1 MTIRSS
7 SGIAL
12 FTLTFALCACS
23 GGASNPRPAALHAT
37 PTAGATSTPAA
48 SATPTSMPA
57 ATPTPAPSSAA
68 TAPSAGNDAYFVIVV
83 SAPSSG
89 LAASS
94 RRHPLDVSAS
104 AQSVT
109 IALGSTILATRSL
122 AAASC
127 TPLAN
132 GFGHTCT
139 VGANAPAGSDTFT
152 ITVYD
157 QPGGAGNVLASGTVT
172 ATVSPSAPVTVD
184 VALDGTVVRF
194 ALTILDP
201 NPPVGTA
208 TSTKVF
214 VTGFDADG
222 NVVLGNYPEPVTLAD
237 ADTSGA
243 TSLSATTVTSSS
255 AITTLRYSGAVPY
268 ESTTITA
275 TAPGF
280 APITATF
287 APTPAFL
294 SFWGLPSLP
303 PPFFFGAGPADIA
316 LGSDGNMW
324 ILGQS
329 YSELMRVTPSG
340 ALTQYPLP
348 SSSDDLM
355 GLALGADGDLWFGEN
370 ANSAIG
376 KISPVTGT
384 ITEYPLPLGA
394 GGFAQPNAVALGPD
408 GKIWFLDFHT
418 NVIGSITPSGT
429 IAEYPLPG
437 KPEPAGLS
445 TGEEGGLTAGP
456 DGNLWVSV
464 LDSNEILKVSTS
476 GTILASYTIPT
487 PNAEVI
493 YLTAGP
499 DGNVWFAEFGAGKI
513 GRVTPSGAFAEYG
526 LPEGLAAGPLALT
539 PGPDGLMWFTEMSEE
554 AGIGKIGSI
563 ALDGSHVEDY
573 LGNGV
578 HVRSLAFA
586 PTRKLWYVVQPMFG
600 GGYGTFG
607 Y

>member
-1 MTIRSS
+1 
-7 SGIAL
+7 
-12 FTLTFALCACS
+12 
-23 GGASNPRPAALHAT
+23 
-37 PTAGATSTPAA
+37 
-48 SATPTSMPA
+48 
-57 ATPTPAPSSAA
+57 
-68 TAPSAGNDAYFVIVV
+68 VIVV
-83 SAPSSG
+83 AAQSSG
-89 LAASS
+89 VAASP
-94 RRHPLDVSAS
+94 RRRPLDVSAS

-109 IALGSTILATRSL
+109 IAIGSTILATRSL

-132 GFGHTCT
+132 GLGRACT

-152 ITVYD
+152 ITAYD
-157 QPGGAGNVLASGTVT
+157 QPGGTGNVLASGTVT
-172 ATVSPSAPVTVD
+172 AIVSASAPVTVD
-184 VALDGTVVRF
+184 VALNGTIVTL
-194 ALTILDP
+194 ALAILNP

-208 TSTKVF
+208 TSTKVI

-222 NVVLGNYPEPVTLAD
+222 NVVLGNYPEAVTLTD

-243 TSLSATTVTSSS
+243 TTLSATAVTSSS
-255 AITTLRYSGAVPY
+255 ALTTLRYSGAVPY

-280 APITATF
+280 TPVSATF
-287 APTPAFL
+287 APTPAYL
-294 SFWGLPSLP
+294 SFWGLPQLP

-324 ILGQS
+324 IIGQS

-340 ALTQYPLP
+340 TLTQFPLP

-418 NVIGSITPSGT
+418 NVIGSITPGGA

-437 KPEPAGLS
+437 KPQPAGLS
-445 TGEEGGLTAGP
+445 AGEEGGLTAGP
-456 DGNLWVSV
+456 DGNLWVSI
-464 LDSNEILKVSTS
+464 LDSNAILKVSTS
-476 GTILASYTIPT
+476 GTILASYAIPS
-487 PNAEVI
+487 PNAAVI
-493 YLTAGP
+493 YLTPGP

-513 GRVTPSGAFAEYG
+513 GRVTPSGAFAEYV
-526 LPEGLAAGPLALT
+526 LPEGLAAGPFALT
-539 PGPDGLMWFTEMSEE
+539 AGPDGLIWFTEMSEE

-563 ALDGSHVEDY
+563 ALDGSHVQDY

-586 PTRKLWYVVQPMFG
+586 PSGKLWYVVQPMFG